1 MIRTLLILAFMLS
14 VAGNSLAAV
23 APVVEGDG
31 GCGGCCS
38 ASRLNQ
44 PSVSPSK
51 LCCLADCNQSG
62 ETQQPAPPSLLRTER
77 DNKSISPVAVVLA
90 AAHSVPPSG
99 FLHSLAGSVVQST
112 HIYLKTGALLI

>member
-1 MIRTLLILAFMLS
+1 MIRRLLILAFTLS

-23 APVVEGDG
+23 SPVAEGDG

-38 ASRLNQ
+38 AARRND

-51 LCCLADCNQSG
+51 LCCLTECNQPG
-62 ETQQPAPPSLLRTER
+62 ETQQSAPASLLRTER
-77 DNKSISPVAVVLA
+77 DNKSASPVAVLLA

-99 FLHSLAGSVVQST
+99 FLHSPARSIVQST
-112 HIYLKTGALLI
+112 PIYLRTGTLLI